1 MKRMETGVTTRRM
14 AEQGA
19 AAATPEASSM
29 LLANMK
35 EMMEEMRK
43 DMVSSFET
51 IITEVV
57 TLAPLESKITSFAT
71 TITQLE
77 DVANDHDERLTSLQ
91 ASVGQLRVEVDVL
104 TKKCDDLEGRSRR
117 NNIRILGI
125 PEGSEGP
132 RPTEFV
138 AGMLQNLLS
147 LDEKPMLDRAHR
159 SLRPR
164 AKDATAPPRPFIV
177 CVNQFQIRN
186 DILRKARE
194 LSSLHYNG
202 RRVFIF
208 PDFTAAVAKK
218 RAAFATVK
226 KALHSCPGVKFGLIF
241 PAILRV
247 TLSNGQ
253 LRTFEDPELAMD
265 FVRDNLK
272 TGVVPGAV

>member
-1 MKRMETGVTTRRM
+1 M
-14 AEQGA
+14 AEQEAA
-19 AAATPEASSM
+19 AAATPEANSM
-29 LLANMK
+29 LLANMR

-51 IITEVV
+51 IISEVV
-57 TLAPLESKITSFAT
+57 KREVSGALAPLESKMTSFAT

-77 DVANDHDERLTSLQ
+77 DVANDHDERLVSLQ
-91 ASVGQLRVEVDVL
+91 ASVCQLRGEVDFL

-138 AGMLQNLLS
+138 AGLLQNMLH
-147 LDEKPMLDRAHR
+147 LDEKPALDRAHR

-164 AKDATAPPRPFIV
+164 AKDTTTPPRPFIV
-177 CVNQFQIRN
+177 CVNQFQMRN
-186 DILRKARE
+186 DILRIARE

-202 RRVFIF
+202 KRVFIF

-253 LRTFEDPELAMD
+253 LRTFEDPDLAMD
-265 FVRDNLK
+265 FVKDNLK
-272 TGVVPGAV
+272 TGVVPDSG

>member
-1 MKRMETGVTTRRM
+1 M
-14 AEQGA
+14 AEQEA
-19 AAATPEASSM
+19 ATATPEASSM
-29 LLANMK
+29 LLANMRQ
-35 EMMEEMRK
+35 MMEEMRK

-57 TLAPLESKITSFAT
+57 KREVAGALAPLECKITSFAA

-77 DVANDHDERLTSLQ
+77 DVANDHEERLVSLQ
-91 ASVGQLRVEVDVL
+91 ASVSQLKGEVDFL
-104 TKKCDDLEGRSRR
+104 NKKCDDLEGRSRR

-138 AGMLQNLLS
+138 AGILQNMLS
-147 LDEKPMLDRAHR
+147 LDVKPVLDRAHR

-164 AKDATAPPRPFIV
+164 AKDNTAPPRPFIV
-177 CVNQFQIRN
+177 CVNQFQMRN

-202 RRVFIF
+202 KRVYIF

-218 RAAFATVK
+218 RAAFAPVK

-241 PAILRV
+241 PATLRV
-247 TLSNGQ
+247 TLPSGQ
-253 LRTFEDPELAMD
+253 LRTFEDPDLAMD
-265 FVRDNLK
+265 FVKDNLK
-272 TGVVPGAV
+272 TGVLPGSV